1 MHIFEI
7 FIPVETMSALQASS
21 HIIRLSTRHGVEP
34 LGVVG
39 LLAIT
44 ALVEVDFV
52 KLRFWKQVAGEI
64 VAAAA

>member
-1 MHIFEI
+1 
-7 FIPVETMSALQASS
+7 MSALQASS

>member
-1 MHIFEI
+1 
-7 FIPVETMSALQASS
+7 MSAFQANT
-21 HIIRLSTRHGVEP
+21 HIIKLSNRHGVEP

-44 ALVEVDFV
+44 ALAEVDFV

-64 VAAAA
+64 VAAVA